1 MVTCAFLTVRVNTSP
16 VTCCKAIS
24 AVTPE
29 AASFRVRS
37 ISRVHSTSSSI
48 SRVHSEKKRVRS
60 GLGPSDSPFWD
71 ASQTGSLY
79 DLGHKPDTR
88 NEVTM
93 DELSHAEQVGRAQP
107 SSQPNP
113 LNPLNP
119 RNPRNLACIS
129 YRRIVQAMRWTRV
142 KELITGLKQA
152 EGAFLEFFSE
162 EGDMSEEFRE
172 DVHKPLRRL
181 MEQAEGIKKGL
192 EKRNEVPV
200 EETPQVEAD
209 KKRQRV
215 EAAEDVLGFVKDAKM
230 LVQRMNDSGL
240 LWKTYSDEH
249 VLAVAKMI
257 QKQSARPARA

>member
-1 MVTCAFLTVRVNTSP
+1 MR
-16 VTCCKAIS
+16 
-24 AVTPE
+24 
-29 AASFRVRS
+29 
-37 ISRVHSTSSSI
+37 
-48 SRVHSEKKRVRS
+48 
-60 GLGPSDSPFWD
+60 
-71 ASQTGSLY
+71 
-79 DLGHKPDTR
+79 KPG
-88 NEVTM
+88 
-93 DELSHAEQVGRAQP
+93 GRAQP

-129 YRRIVQAMRWTRV
+129 HRRIVQARD
-142 KELITGLKQA
+142 E
-152 EGAFLEFFSE
+152 
-162 EGDMSEEFRE
+162 
-172 DVHKPLRRL
+172 
-181 MEQAEGIKKGL
+181 KGL

-215 EAAEDVLGFVKDAKM
+215 EDTSVQAAEDVLGFVKDAKM

-240 LWKTYSDEH
+240 LWMKNSDEH